1 MENLLPI
8 GRFAR
13 MCRLSVKALRL
24 YDEIGLLRPA
34 RVDGSSG
41 YRYYRYG
48 QANRA
53 EAIRVLRSLDMPLE
67 DIREALAADDVTTV
81 GAVLTR
87 HRDRLQD
94 EVDRQTRMIS
104 FLHRLI
110 EREEGVMPYQV
121 TTKELPAQHIAMIR
135 CRSTAATI
143 AGDVGSGFAR
153 VGASVAASGI
163 PFVGPPFLVMPEVI
177 DEETPGEIHVGF
189 PVAAPFPGDG
199 DVVGEEVPALTVAC
213 TTHRGPYDE
222 VGPAYHTLQGW
233 IQEHGHEVAGPPR
246 EVYLTDPEMTPD
258 PADYLT
264 EVQFPI
270 R

>member
-34 RVDGSSG
+34 RVDASSG

-67 DIREALAADDVTTV
+67 DIREALTTDDVTTV
-81 GAVLTR
+81 GAVLAR
-87 HRDRLQD
+87 HRDRLQAKI
-94 EVDRQTRMIS
+94 DRQTRMIS

-121 TTKELPAQHIAMIR
+121 TTKELPAQYAAIHR
-135 CRSTAATI
+135 FRSTAATI
-143 AGDVGSGFAR
+143 SRDVGSGYAR
-153 VGASVAASGI
+153 IGAAVAAAGI
-163 PFVGPPFLVMPEVI
+163 PCSGPPYLVMTEVF
-177 DEETPGEIHVGF
+177 DEETPGEIQLGF
-189 PVAAPFPGDG
+189 PVAGPFPDAG
-199 DVVGEEVPALTVAC
+199 DVVCEQIPALTVAY
-213 TTHRGPYDE
+213 TLHRGPYDE
-222 VGPAYHTLQGW
+222 VGPAYHTVQGW
-233 IQEHGHEVAGPPR
+233 IQEHGHEVTGPPR
-246 EVYLTDPEMTPD
+246 EVYLTDPAETQD